1 MSYKIILT
9 ENAVEG
15 IFRLRKAGERQAL
28 KKIDRLLSELEE
40 HPETGT
46 GKPVR
51 LKGELSGKWS
61 RRITER
67 HRLVYEIFDEYVEV
81 VVLSACGHYDDIRR

>member
-40 HPETGT
+40 HPETGS
-46 GKPVR
+46 P
-51 LKGELSGKWS
+51 SGSKANCPGNGP
-61 RRITER
+61 
-67 HRLVYEIFDEYVEV
+67 D
-81 VVLSACGHYDDIRR
+81 VLRSVIVSFMKYSTSM

>member
-15 IFRLRKAGERQAL
+15 ILRLRKAGERQAL

-46 GKPVR
+46 GKPERLPKRIVR
-51 LKGELSGKWS
+51 EMVPTHYGASSS
-61 RRITER
+61 R
-67 HRLVYEIFDEYVEV
+67 L
-81 VVLSACGHYDDIRR
+81 

>member
-15 IFRLRKAGERQAL
+15 ILRLRKAGERQAL

-46 GKPVR
+46 GKP
-51 LKGELSGKWS
+51 GKWS

-81 VVLSACGHYDDIRR
+81 VVLSACGHYDDK

>member
-15 IFRLRKAGERQAL
+15 ILRLRKAGERQA
-28 KKIDRLLSELEE
+28 LSELEE

-46 GKPVR
+46 GKPER

>member
-15 IFRLRKAGERQAL
+15 ILRLRKAGERQAL

-46 GKPVR
+46 GKPER

-81 VVLSACGHYDDIRR
+81 VVLSACGPYDDK

>member
-15 IFRLRKAGERQAL
+15 ILRLRKAGERQAL

-40 HPETGT
+40 HPDARAPLPGSV
-46 GKPVR
+46 G
-51 LKGELSGKWS
+51 L
-61 RRITER
+61 
-67 HRLVYEIFDEYVEV
+67 
-81 VVLSACGHYDDIRR
+81 

>member
-40 HPETGT
+40 HPETG
-46 GKPVR
+46 
-51 LKGELSGKWS
+51 SG
-61 RRITER
+61 
-67 HRLVYEIFDEYVEV
+67 
-81 VVLSACGHYDDIRR
+81 

>member
-40 HPETGT
+40 P
-46 GKPVR
+46 
-51 LKGELSGKWS
+51 SGSKANCPGNGP
-61 RRITER
+61 
-67 HRLVYEIFDEYVEV
+67 D
-81 VVLSACGHYDDIRR
+81 VLRSVIVSFMKYSTSM

>member
-15 IFRLRKAGERQAL
+15 ILRLRKAGERQAL

-46 GKPVR
+46 GKPER
-51 LKGELSGKWS
+51 LKGELSDALRSVIVSFMKYS
-61 RRITER
+61 T
-67 HRLVYEIFDEYVEV
+67 
-81 VVLSACGHYDDIRR
+81 SM